1 MSNYKIFDLLYSNA
15 IEKSDADNRVFMHKY
30 VVGKQ
35 PIKIHLLKTG
45 EEINPDEILGFFKQ
59 VTGKI

>member
-1 MSNYKIFDLLYSNA
+1 MSNYEIFYLLYSA
-15 IEKSDADNRVFMHKY
+15 VTEKFDADNRVFMHKY